1 MSEYLTENAFSCAD
15 LVELSSSWHGLERV
29 NLLKSQKMSYSPL
42 YAVPVGGSVGG
53 IVEMASQLMD
63 RVLLLGPLQVI
74 HNGVPL
80 NQPPSRKVR
89 ALLGY
94 LAMSPRPVTRERLCE
109 LFWDVAD
116 DPRGELRWCLSK
128 LRLLL
133 DRPTEKRILAD
144 REQVW
149 IDAASLDVDAQTV
162 TLRMQKTLAD
172 PSPGELRSLL
182 ALFRGDF
189 LQGLSLDGAPSA
201 ENWLAGQRHR
211 FRRLRQQL
219 LERLSSVL
227 PPESDD
233 RIEFLRQWIEVAPF
247 DEAVHLE
254 LVRTLLRRG
263 FYAEAQ
269 RQIEISVARFRT
281 EAIDPGPLQAAF
293 AAAQRFTSKPGVV
306 SLIDIARFDVPSSL
320 PTVATEKPTLL
331 FLPFTA
337 APESVADADSITSD
351 IIFGFAKLRSFSV
364 IARGTSFSLRSLPPG
379 TAATLVRAQ
388 YVASGHLRRDGD
400 GYVVSVELIDPK
412 SDRIF
417 WVDEFRC
424 DADDS
429 HAVPP
434 LLAARIITG
443 LDAEIHVIERNR
455 ALLIPP
461 ASLDAWQAYHR
472 GLTSMSR
479 FTSHGNREAQHFFN
493 RAIARD
499 PTFSRSY
506 AGLSFTHFHNAF
518 HLNVPESKHE
528 IALALE
534 TAERALMVD
543 PSDPAAHCA
552 IGRAKWLGRAHEG
565 AIDGLKRSIDL
576 SPNYAFAHY
585 SLAFVQ
591 CQTGNPENAIA
602 AADIASRLS
611 PLDPM
616 MFGTYRVR
624 TFALLRLGKVQEAAQ
639 CAKLVGLNAGDH
651 VHAHAVSALTLAAAG
666 RLNEAREERRR
677 IRDLRPD
684 YNLRQFKEVLHMLD
698 DLTDIYKKAANLLE
712 IPE

>member
-1 MSEYLTENAFSCAD
+1 M
-15 LVELSSSWHGLERV
+15 
-29 NLLKSQKMSYSPL
+29 
-42 YAVPVGGSVGG
+42 
-53 IVEMASQLMD
+53 EMASQLTD

-94 LAMSPRPVTRERLCE
+94 LAMSPRPVTREKLCE

-116 DPRGELRWCLSK
+116 DPRSELRWCLSK
-128 LRLLL
+128 LRPLL
-133 DRPTEKRILAD
+133 DRPTKKRIVAD
-144 REQVW
+144 RKQVW
-149 IDAASLDVDAQTV
+149 IDPGSLDIDAQSV

-172 PSPGELRSLL
+172 ASPGELRSLL

-189 LQGLSLDGAPSA
+189 LEGLSVAGAPSI

-211 FRRLRQQL
+211 FSQMRQQL

-233 RIEFLRQWIEVAPF
+233 RIEFLRECIEIVPF

-263 FYAEAQ
+263 LYAEAQ
-269 RQIEISVARFRT
+269 RQIDVSVARFRT

-306 SLIDIARFDVPSSL
+306 SLIDIARFDVPSNS
-320 PTVATEKPTLL
+320 PRADTQKPTLL
-331 FLPFTA
+331 LLPFSA
-337 APESVADADSITSD
+337 VAVSVEKTDSITSD

-364 IARGTSFSLRSLPPG
+364 IARGTAFSLRSLPPG
-379 TAATLVRAQ
+379 TAAALVGAQ
-388 YVASGHLRRDGD
+388 YVASGHLRRDRN

-429 HAVPP
+429 YAVPP

-479 FTSHGNREAQHFFN
+479 FTSDGNREAQHFFN

-518 HLNVPESKHE
+518 HLNIRESKRE

-534 TAERALMVD
+534 TAEQALMAD

-552 IGRAKWLGRAHEG
+552 VGRAKWLAHAHDG
-565 AIDGLKRSIDL
+565 AVDGLNRSIDL

-591 CQTGNPENAIA
+591 AQTGNPESAIA
-602 AADIASRLS
+602 AADIAARLS
-611 PLDPM
+611 PFDPM

-624 TFALLRLGKVQEAAQ
+624 TFALLRLGKIQEAAQ

-666 RLNEAREERRR
+666 RLDEAREERRR
-677 IRDLRPD
+677 ISDLRPD
-684 YNLRQFKEVLHMLD
+684 YNFRQFKEVLHMLD
-698 DLTDIYKKAANLLE
+698 DLTDIYKKAARLLE

>member
-1 MSEYLTENAFSCAD
+1 M
-15 LVELSSSWHGLERV
+15 
-29 NLLKSQKMSYSPL
+29 
-42 YAVPVGGSVGG
+42 
-53 IVEMASQLMD
+53 EMASLSAD

-74 HNGVPL
+74 QNDVPL

-94 LAMSPRPVTRERLCE
+94 LAMAPRPVTREKLCE

-116 DPRGELRWCLSK
+116 DPRSELRWCLSK
-128 LRLLL
+128 LRPLV
-133 DRPTEKRILAD
+133 DRPTTTRIVAD
-144 REQVW
+144 RKQVW
-149 IDAASLDVDAQTV
+149 IDTSSLDVDAQSVARRT
-162 TLRMQKTLAD
+162 QKTLAGSS
-172 PSPGELRSLL
+172 PSELRSLL

-189 LQGLSLDGAPSA
+189 LEGLSVDGAPSF

-211 FRRLRQQL
+211 FGQLRQQL

-233 RIEFLRQWIEVAPF
+233 RIEVLRECIEVAPF

-263 FYAEAQ
+263 LYAEAQ
-269 RQIEISVARFRT
+269 RQIDASVTRFRT
-281 EAIDPGPLQAAF
+281 EGIDPESLKAAF
-293 AAAQRFTSKPGVV
+293 AAARRSTSKPTVV
-306 SLIDIARFDVPSSL
+306 SLIDTARFDAPSS
-320 PTVATEKPTLL
+320 PPAADTRGPTLL
-331 FLPFTA
+331 LLPFTA
-337 APESVADADSITSD
+337 APESVADADSVTSD

-364 IARGTSFSLRSLPPG
+364 IARGTAFSLRSLPP
-379 TAATLVRAQ
+379 AAAAALVNAQ
-388 YVASGHLRRDGD
+388 YVASGHLRRDGKR
-400 GYVVSVELIDPK
+400 YLVSVELIDPK

-417 WVDEFRC
+417 WVDEFSC
-424 DADDS
+424 NADDS
-429 HAVPP
+429 FAVPP

-455 ALLIPP
+455 ALLMPP

-479 FTSHGNREAQHFFN
+479 FTSDGNREAQHFFN
-493 RAIARD
+493 RAIALD

-518 HLNVPESKHE
+518 HLNVRESERE
-528 IALALE
+528 IALAFE
-534 TAERALMVD
+534 TAGQALMAD

-552 IGRAKWLGRAHEG
+552 VGRAQWLAHAHDG
-565 AIDGLKRSIDL
+565 AVGDLNQSIRL

-591 CQTGNPENAIA
+591 CQTGDPGSAID
-602 AADIASRLS
+602 AADVAARLS

-624 TFALLRLGKVQEAAQ
+624 TFALLRLGKVQEAAD

-666 RLNEAREERRR
+666 RIEEARAGRRR
-677 IRDLRPD
+677 ISDLRPD
-684 YNLRQFKEVLHMLD
+684 YNFRQFKEVLHMLD
-698 DLTDIYKKAANLLE
+698 DLTDIYQKAAKLLE